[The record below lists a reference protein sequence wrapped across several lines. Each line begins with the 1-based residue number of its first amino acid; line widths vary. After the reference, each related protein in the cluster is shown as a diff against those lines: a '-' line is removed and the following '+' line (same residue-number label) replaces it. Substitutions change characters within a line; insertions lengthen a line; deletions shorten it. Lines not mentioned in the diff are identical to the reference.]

1 MDDPHAP
8 GGRGSATE
16 RGPAGWRPKAIE
28 HRPDFAVLIANAHAG
43 RGRVGRELPGLQESM
58 RRHGFGYR
66 LELTKGPGHATE
78 LARDALERGDRFL
91 VAVGGDGTVNEVLN
105 GMLELDRP
113 VDPDAVLGILAAN
126 SGCDAVRSFGLSQDP
141 ETAVE
146 RFEVGN
152 VYAIDVGRAT
162 VTTGDAERTRYFLNM
177 AQAGLGGAAAARAAR
192 LPKVLAGSRFFVGYW
207 LSVLGYRRP
216 TVRLRGDRGEFEG
229 RITNLIVAN
238 LQFGANGMLLSPK
251 SWPED
256 GYLDLQVF
264 TGPKSDS
271 FTLLPK
277 MFQGE
282 HLPHP
287 SIDEYRSKTVRL
299 ESHRPLWV
307 EVDGEPIGRT
317 PASFEVVPGVL
328 RLKV

>member
-1 MDDPHAP
+1 MD
-8 GGRGSATE
+8 
-16 RGPAGWRPKAIE
+16 
-28 HRPDFAVLIANAHAG
+28 
-43 RGRVGRELPGLQESM
+43 
-58 RRHGFGYR
+58 RHGFGYR
-66 LELTKGPGHATE
+66 LELTRGPGHATE
-78 LARDALERGDRFL
+78 LARAALERGDRFL
-91 VAVGGDGTVNEVLN
+91 VAVGGDGTVHEVLN
-105 GMLELDRP
+105 GMLVEDRP
-113 VDPDAVLGILAAN
+113 VHPDAVLGILAAN

-141 ETAVE
+141 EEAVA

-152 VYAIDVGRAT
+152 VYAIDVGKAT
-162 VTTGDAERTRYFLNM
+162 VTAGHAVRTRYFLNM
-177 AQAGLGGAAAARAAR
+177 AQAGLGGSAAARAAR
-192 LPKVLAGSRFFVGYW
+192 LPRGLAGSRYFLGYW
-207 LSVLGYRRP
+207 LAVARYRRP
-216 TVRLRGDRGEFEG
+216 TVRLRGDRREFEG

-287 SIDEYRSKTVRL
+287 SIDEYRSKSVRL
-299 ESHRPLWV
+299 ESDRPIWI
-307 EVDGEPIGRT
+307 EADGEPLGRT
-317 PASFEVVPGVL
+317 PASFDVVPGVL